1 MSTFGKKLEISLF
14 GASHESAIG
23 LTIHNFPDGLKV
35 DFEHI
40 EKRLKQR
47 RGLIDLTSK
56 RKEEDQFK
64 IISGL
69 FQGRTT
75 GAPLTILIENTNQRS
90 EEYERFY
97 GLARPSHGDYV
108 QYHKYQGHSDY
119 RGGGTSS
126 GRLSVALIVLGA
138 LSEQVLKSQ
147 GIFIASRIK
156 SIHKIED
163 EDPVIT
169 SELLKKWHELDFPV
183 YSKECKE
190 KMLEKI
196 KETREEGDSLGG
208 VVETYIAALPV
219 GLGEPFFDSLESILS
234 HLIFSIPGVKGIEFG
249 TGFSI
254 TSLYGSEAN
263 DQIVYQDA
271 KIKYLSNHSGGIN
284 AGMAN
289 GNLVVFRT
297 AFKPTPSISKKQQT
311 INFLEKKNVEM
322 ELKGRHDTIIAI
334 KGLHVVN
341 ALSYYAILELL
352 R

>member
-1 MSTFGKKLEISLF
+1 M
-14 GASHESAIG
+14 
-23 LTIHNFPDGLKV
+23 
-35 DFEHI
+35 
-40 EKRLKQR
+40 
-47 RGLIDLTSK
+47 
-56 RKEEDQFK
+56 
-64 IISGL
+64 
-69 FQGRTT
+69 
-75 GAPLTILIENTNQRS
+75 
-90 EEYERFY
+90 
-97 GLARPSHGDYV
+97 
-108 QYHKYQGHSDY
+108 
-119 RGGGTSS
+119 
-126 GRLSVALIVLGA
+126 
-138 LSEQVLKSQ
+138 
-147 GIFIASRIK
+147 
-156 SIHKIED
+156 
-163 EDPVIT
+163 
-169 SELLKKWHELDFPV
+169 
-183 YSKECKE
+183 
-190 KMLEKI
+190 
-196 KETREEGDSLGG
+196 
-208 VVETYIAALPV
+208 
-219 GLGEPFFDSLESILS
+219 
-234 HLIFSIPGVKGIEFG
+234 IFSIPGVKGIEFG